1 MPLEAKTPGL
11 KVMGGD
17 SRSEGHG
24 FESQCRIL
32 EGRFFTL
39 ICCKILLL
47 FVWKRPKINEKEGH
61 FYKKKSDCNWL
72 WTMPQIWKLGWNHL
86 KVDVLMESFNSLPRC
101 VRVCIKGIF
110 YRCLS
115 ASSSSVYKKMGKQI
129 WWFRTK
135 IFSVHFLHDWVWLR
149 RRCWFWFTDDV
160 ILK

>member
-1 MPLEAKTPGL
+1 MLPGREPWSCGYGRRL
-11 KVMGGD
+11 TFW
-17 SRSEGHG
+17 RSWV
-24 FESQCRIL
+24 RIPVPYS
-32 EGRFFTL
+32 GRTFFTL

-61 FYKKKSDCNWL
+61 FYKNKSDCNWL